1 MLKMSCRVIESLCRS
16 LNNLLE
22 HLHQSFFFYFLL
34 SPTGKTLGEPG
45 RFVSIGTYLPA
56 AMVLAA
62 SFTITAIT
70 LWMQSSPLLLLT
82 EKEKLLSSYV
92 PHRRS
97 TSIGFPLGVVVVL
110 HGMGFLVLASFD
122 WIQRASIPLS
132 TVAKSCPNLLTIS
145 KSISV
150 FTFVIRAVELVT
162 PLTLRQA
169 QFSRLTP
176 TTTSNGST
184 NSLLIKSFSLLAL
197 GICLSTLSTLNFSLG
212 FFIGV
217 LCSPLV
223 FLRPVSN
230 LSNRG
235 IWITGLAIV
244 AMQLISPLNW
254 FRLIAKLQF
263 GEHMIDL
270 ARMYRFAWK
279 VWGAWTPLV
288 WWCVWWPAWLAG
300 LVVLLSPA

>member
-1 MLKMSCRVIESLCRS
+1 MSYRVIESLCRS

-22 HLHQSFFFYFLL
+22 HLHQSFFFYFIL
-34 SPTGKTLGEPG
+34 SPTGNTLGEPG

-70 LWMQSSPLLLLT
+70 LWMQDSPVLLFAESET
-82 EKEKLLSSYV
+82 PTS
-92 PHRRS
+92 PHIAYRRS
-97 TSIGFPLGVVVVL
+97 TSIGFPLGVVAVL

-122 WIQRASIPLS
+122 WIQKASMPLLP
-132 TVAKSCPNLLTIS
+132 VRPSCLPLLTML

-150 FTFVIRAVELVT
+150 FAIRFLELAI
-162 PLTLRQA
+162 PLILRRA
-169 QFSRLTP
+169 QFSRLIPASTGNLS
-176 TTTSNGST
+176 TSSR
-184 NSLLIKSFSLLAL
+184 LIKSFSLLAL

-217 LCSPLV
+217 LCSPLA
-223 FLRPVSN
+223 FLRPVSTF
-230 LSNRG
+230 SNRK
-235 IWITGLAIV
+235 IWGTILAIV

-254 FRLIAKLQF
+254 FHIIATLEF
-263 GEHMIDL
+263 GEQVSEL
-270 ARMYRFAWK
+270 ARIYCFAWK

-288 WWCVWWPAWLAG
+288 WWCIWWPAWLAG
-300 LVVLLSPA
+300 LVVLASPA